1 MRSRKSHEG
10 ERGMKKIFSLLV
22 LGTMTMNAQ
31 AGIDVVYGK
40 DTRQDVYATKNA
52 LHVKLAT
59 STAGMFHVSQFAV
72 TANKNAFNI
81 TGAETLARSM
91 NVCHGERFASQP
103 TAASCSGFLVGED
116 TLITA
121 GHCVIGIMPT
131 IQQACKNFVWAFD
144 YSMKSAGDDPTKGI
158 KATDIY
164 SCKTVVDAKL
174 DAFNDYAVIKLDRK
188 VVGRPALKYR
198 TSGKVAN
205 SANLVVIGHP
215 SGLPSKI
222 SSGGK
227 VLKNEASTQF
237 VTSLDTF
244 QGNSGSAV
252 FNAQTGMLE
261 GILVQGKIDYR
272 PSIASNPGSCL
283 VVNKCDAQGIK
294 CEKDEEGTPP
304 GEVVT
309 RITSLSASIS
319 KALAI
324 K

>member
-1 MRSRKSHEG
+1 
-10 ERGMKKIFSLLV
+10 MKKFFGLV
-22 LGTMTMNAQ
+22 LLGAMTVNAH
-31 AGIDVVYGK
+31 AGVDVVYGK
-40 DTRQDVYATKNA
+40 DSREDVYETKNA
-52 LHVKLAT
+52 LHVKLAA
-59 STAGMFHVSQFAV
+59 STAGMFHISQLAV
-72 TANKNAFNI
+72 TANKNVFNI
-81 TGAETLARSM
+81 SGAETLARSM
-91 NVCHGERFASQP
+91 NVCSGERFANQP

-144 YSMKSAGDDPTKGI
+144 YSMKSAGDDPTKSI
-158 KATDIY
+158 SVTNIY
-164 SCKTVVDAKL
+164 SCKSVVDAKL
-174 DAFNDYAVIKLDRK
+174 DAMNDYAVIKLDRK
-188 VVGRPALKYR
+188 VVGRAPLKYR

-205 SANLVVIGHP
+205 SSNLVVIGHP

-227 VLKNEASTQF
+227 VLENNGPTQF

-272 PSIASNPGSCL
+272 PSIASNPGSCQ
-283 VVNKCDAQGIK
+283 VVNKCDAKGIK

-309 RITSLSASIS
+309 RITSLSASIA
-319 KALAI
+319 KALAT